1 MKSRIL
7 TLILTLFALT
17 LSNAQVDSTAY
28 GDIDIFVI
36 DSYIS
41 PEEPFK
47 FSLSFFTSDS
57 VKSKVTILNDGDY
70 IVSEDYTDN
79 HKIEIAVN
87 QSLIKLKVIKYFIL
101 VLDKY
106 GKESGSQLYEVEIPG
121 TIIVA
126 DQNRSGLLQI
136 CCFGG
141 IIFGLPSPTLVLKD
155 GRNYFSLTKEIPLF
169 SFYSSGYNY
178 PSGYIGID
186 YAHIF
191 NSDRRNFARIGYKQI
206 FQTGIIEYL
215 SAGLNFF
222 TDFSGYNGVSP
233 EFSAGF
239 FKVQNVFTF
248 FARYRFNFQLKTGG
262 RDFHEFSIGL
272 YSNFFSL
279 NL

>member
-1 MKSRIL
+1 MV
-7 TLILTLFALT
+7 LIFSLFALT
-17 LSNAQVDSTAY
+17 VSNAQVDSTAY

-57 VKSKVTILNDGDY
+57 VKSKVSILKDGEY
-70 IVSEDYTDN
+70 IVSEDYAEN

-87 QSLIKLKVIKYFIL
+87 QSIIKFRVIKYFIF
-101 VLDKY
+101 VRDKS
-106 GKESGSQLYEVEIPG
+106 GKESRSQLYEVEIPG

-126 DQNRSGLLQI
+126 DQNQSGLLQI

-141 IIFGLPSPTLVLKD
+141 IIFGLPSPTLVFKD
-155 GRNYFSLTKEIPLF
+155 GGKYFSLTKEIPLF
-169 SFYSSGYNY
+169 SFYSGGYNY

-191 NSDRRNFARIGYKQI
+191 NSDRRNFARVGYKQI
-206 FQTGIIEYL
+206 FQVGFIEYL
-215 SAGLNFF
+215 STGLNFF

-233 EFSAGF
+233 EFSAGL
-239 FKVQNVFTF
+239 FKIQNVFTF
-248 FARYRFNFQLKTGG
+248 FARYRYNFQLKSGG
-262 RDFHEFSIGL
+262 TEFHEFSIGL